1 MKPFAFGLFAICLGL
16 VCAPTTFGD
25 AHIEFIDMGTPK
37 NGAVTMN
44 GWRGVVVR
52 VSLDGGLPITRLQI
66 AQEFPDDGDIYGNI
80 AQRWTDPT
88 GQGNYSV
95 NSPGP
100 MTANNSF
107 SSDFNFDSHLLGD
120 ASSYTVQKAVETS
133 RRGFLTSR
141 TGLPSD
147 GFVGYGAAPFTPYY
161 LDPILF
167 SQGGHFGGVLD
178 VNPAFQSSSMDV
190 AYVVTDSAFLADI
203 GVMSGNQLFSA
214 GGTFEVPEPGSW
226 WMTAGATMAALL
238 RRRKRR
244 KVREN
249 HNSLE
254 MLEPRVQ
261 LTVAA
266 PTGVTV
272 ASTADETGTQLV
284 VSLPEFT
291 SRVRRPSYCPHS
303 CRARAPGAATHAIT
317 PRGGAYCP
325 ATWRC
330 PPRAAGGR
338 RGSLAGRG
346 SRPGTRGRAG
356 ARFRRLRPPRSC
368 PGSNPGK

>member
-1 MKPFAFGLFAICLGL
+1 LHAAYSQFVLVSL

-25 AHIEFIDMGTPK
+25 AHIQFIDMGTPK

-66 AQEFPDDGDIYGNI
+66 AQEFSDDGDIYGNI

-100 MTANNSF
+100 MTANNTF

-120 ASSYTVQKAVETS
+120 ASSYTVQRAVETS

-167 SQGGHFGGVLD
+167 SQGGHFGGILD
-178 VNPAFQSSSMDV
+178 VNPAFQSSSMDI

-203 GVMSGNQLFSA
+203 GVMSGDQLFSA
-214 GGTFEVPEPGSW
+214 GSTFEVPEPGSW
-226 WMTAGATMAALL
+226 SITTAATMYGVLC
-238 RRRKRR
+238 RRKRR
-244 KVREN
+244 QRREN
-249 HNSLE
+249 RLSLE
-254 MLEPRVQ
+254 VLESRLQ
-261 LTVAA
+261 LTIPI
-266 PTGVTV
+266 PTGV
-272 ASTADETGTQLV
+272 
-284 VSLPEFT
+284 
-291 SRVRRPSYCPHS
+291 
-303 CRARAPGAATHAIT
+303 
-317 PRGGAYCP
+317 
-325 ATWRC
+325 
-330 PPRAAGGR
+330 R
-338 RGSLAGRG
+338 RGAN
-346 SRPGTRGRAG
+346 GRAT
-356 ARFRRLRPPRSC
+356 LRKMSGWERALN
-368 PGSNPGK
+368 GMVLGNG